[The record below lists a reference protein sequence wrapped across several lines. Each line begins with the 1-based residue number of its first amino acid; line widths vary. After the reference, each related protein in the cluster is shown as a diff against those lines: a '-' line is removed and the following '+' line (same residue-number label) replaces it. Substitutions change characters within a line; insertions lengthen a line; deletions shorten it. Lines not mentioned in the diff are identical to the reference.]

1 MLRDRSIVC
10 IDWDE
15 RSLRIVDA
23 SHTRT
28 SVRIRKAVHVPLAE
42 GVNPR
47 DAASLSE
54 FLKRTLAE
62 HRIRTRRAIVDVPRQ
77 DAVFNLM
84 SLPKGSLEEMA
95 MMVHVQAGKEL
106 PFPKDQAV
114 IDFALAGGE
123 PEGGSGMCDVWLAA
137 IRIAVVDR
145 YRQVITG
152 AGLKLERI
160 GLRPYANLAALAPE
174 QVAEGRTLMVDV
186 GASMT
191 EINVIHQ
198 GRLVYSRAASVSIP
212 PNGLSEKAGKPP
224 VEDASPSSEE
234 GFARPSPMEALII
247 EVSRTVQAYRASDPG
262 ASIDRIV
269 LAGTEGIDTH
279 VVARFEDQFGAPTA
293 IYDAPASLKWR
304 KEKGVTAAP
313 FSAAIGLAQGS
324 ISQEMQLF
332 DFIHPKEPEAAQRV
346 RRRKRPQAIVTA
358 ALFVAA
364 AGVLAYQPIRAKKL
378 EIANLQ
384 IVKDHENQDR
394 KAREELAR
402 LVKDVDGWQGQNLVW
417 IDRLNTLSEVFP
429 SNQEAYISRLDCSEK
444 GEIKIELV
452 TKNDKVA
459 TNLIESLAAMRD
471 KNKKPVW
478 SGALPGKG
486 NASTEPE
493 YPFKDQVTVLLGQKT
508 ATAKKK

>member
-28 SVRIRKAVHVPLAE
+28 SVKIRKAVHVPLAE

-47 DAASLSE
+47 EPASLGE

-114 IDFALAGGE
+114 IDFALAGGDTGAE
-123 PEGGSGMCDVWLAA
+123 SGMCDVWLAA

-145 YRQVITG
+145 YRQVVTG

-174 QVAEGRTLMVDV
+174 QVAEGRTLVVDV

-191 EINVIHQ
+191 EINVIHE

-212 PNGLSEKAGKPP
+212 PGGLSEKPERPGSASRLSD
-224 VEDASPSSEE
+224 DAVPSIDE
-234 GFARPSPMEALII
+234 GFARPAPMEALII

-262 ASIDRIV
+262 ASIDRII
-269 LAGTEGIDTH
+269 LAGTEGIDAR
-279 VVARFEDQFGAPTA
+279 VVARFEEQFGAP
-293 IYDAPASLKWR
+293 
-304 KEKGVTAAP
+304 
-313 FSAAIGLAQGS
+313 
-324 ISQEMQLF
+324 
-332 DFIHPKEPEAAQRV
+332 
-346 RRRKRPQAIVTA
+346 
-358 ALFVAA
+358 
-364 AGVLAYQPIRAKKL
+364 
-378 EIANLQ
+378 
-384 IVKDHENQDR
+384 DHD
-394 KAREELAR
+394 L
-402 LVKDVDGWQGQNLVW
+402 
-417 IDRLNTLSEVFP
+417 
-429 SNQEAYISRLDCSEK
+429 
-444 GEIKIELV
+444 
-452 TKNDKVA
+452 
-459 TNLIESLAAMRD
+459 
-471 KNKKPVW
+471 
-478 SGALPGKG
+478 
-486 NASTEPE
+486 
-493 YPFKDQVTVLLGQKT
+493 
-508 ATAKKK
+508 